1 MTPLSSIATIDDLI
15 VALLRLGYKKKYG
28 EWHPSMEGKIIEE
41 YDPENE
47 RNTFLVWRVAKQNL
61 VNVIIN
67 YKTDPIDDVYVVG
80 DVCLFA
86 SIVGEYYPYIKYWSV
101 YESCG
106 GSEERVSWEKIEEI
120 NLEEIDNFLNKT
132 IAGWK
137 KDWEKNNARR

>member
-1 MTPLSSIATIDDLI
+1 MTPISTIATIDDLI
-15 VALLRLGYKKKYG
+15 VALLRLGYKKNYD
-28 EWHPSMEGKIIEE
+28 EWHPSKEGKIIEN
-41 YDPENE
+41 YDPEKE
-47 RNTFLVWRVAKQNL
+47 RNTFLVWRVANQDL

-67 YKTDPIDDVYVVG
+67 YKTDPIDDVYEVG
-80 DVCLFA
+80 DVCLAA
-86 SIVGEYYPYIKYWSV
+86 SIIGKYYPYIKYWTI